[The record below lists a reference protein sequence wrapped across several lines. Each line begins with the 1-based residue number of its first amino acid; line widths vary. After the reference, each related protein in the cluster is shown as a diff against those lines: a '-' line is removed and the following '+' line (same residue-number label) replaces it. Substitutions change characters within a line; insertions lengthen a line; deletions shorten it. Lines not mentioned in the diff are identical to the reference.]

1 MAEEA
6 RPQYSTMI
14 RDMPHRERPRERL
27 RELGSGSLSNAELI
41 AILLRTGVGEQGVPS
56 FRETSL
62 HFRARALSR
71 RDPAE

>member
-27 RELGSGSLSNAELI
+27 RELGSGSLS
-41 AILLRTGVGEQGVPS
+41 S
-56 FRETSL
+56 C
-62 HFRARALSR
+62 
-71 RDPAE
+71 